1 MTDEKKM
8 EDPVYL
14 DYNATTPMAKE
25 VLAGIAESLELWGNP
40 SSQNHLGRTAKQRIE
55 QARDEVAEMIGA
67 QSCEVTF
74 TSGGTESNHLAIWTA
89 IQYGSSGSG
98 M

>member
-25 VLAGIAESLELWGNP
+25 VWYFLSYICHFIEHIEEKI
-40 SSQNHLGRTAKQRIE
+40 QGRYN
-55 QARDEVAEMIGA
+55 V
-67 QSCEVTF
+67 
-74 TSGGTESNHLAIWTA
+74 
-89 IQYGSSGSG
+89 
-98 M
+98 